1 MKKQDDNICVFCHK
15 PIEKTKYAVPRLKG
29 WACEKDFLD
38 ESNQC
43 FEEKEEENLTK
54 QAKGGKYFF

>member
-15 PIEKTKYAVPRLKG
+15 PIEKTKYAMPRLKG

-43 FEEKEEENLTK
+43 FEEEEEENLTK
-54 QAKGGKYFF
+54 